1 MRVCYFGEYAPNY
14 ARNWVIRTGLA
25 TQGVEV
31 VPCQVP
37 LASTNGR
44 LRLYHCLLQRFTF
57 ISGPLDALFV
67 AEINHAV
74 MPLAW
79 LLARRHRLPIVF
91 DPFVS
96 RYDSLVLDRK
106 QIAQRSWRAGYLYLS
121 DRISMNL
128 ADHVLADTHQHRLY
142 YQEKLGVIR
151 PITVVP
157 IGANPQ
163 IFHPVSNAAQVTKK
177 KSSPFQV
184 AFWGKFIPLQGVQ
197 YILQAAHILEQ
208 QVAPVRFSIYG
219 TGQTFAEMQR
229 LARELNLM
237 NVTFCGFIPMEQ
249 LPQHIWQADVTL
261 GIFGDTEKARRVVPN
276 KVYEGLA
283 MAKPVITGDS
293 PAIREFFTPGEHLHT
308 VPMADPEALAEA
320 ILNLARDEEYRRH
333 LAQQGYKHFQAHFT
347 PEHIGRRVKKIL
359 EQLV

>member
-1 MRVCYFGEYAPNY
+1 
-14 ARNWVIRTGLA
+14 
-25 TQGVEV
+25 
-31 VPCQVP
+31 
-37 LASTNGR
+37 
-44 LRLYHCLLQRFTF
+44 
-57 ISGPLDALFV
+57 LFV

-79 LLARRHRLPIVF
+79 LLARRHRLLILF

-106 QIAQRSWRAGYLYLS
+106 QIAQRSWRAGYLYWS

-142 YQEKLGVIR
+142 YQEKLRVIR

-184 AFWGKFIPLQGVQ
+184 VFWGKFIPLQGVQ

-219 TGQTFAEMQR
+219 SGQTFAEMQR
-229 LARELNLM
+229 LARELNLT
-237 NVTFCGFIPMEQ
+237 NVTFYGFIPVEQ
-249 LPQHIWQADVTL
+249 FDQVLQEFRKVKNELTNEGATEVHLFYKGPVT
-261 GIFGDTEKARRVVPN
+261 
-276 KVYEGLA
+276 LA
-283 MAKPVITGDS
+283 MALGALFSDWVPIKVYAFVDGVYRLQITLD
-293 PAIREFFTPGEHLHT
+293 
-308 VPMADPEALAEA
+308 
-320 ILNLARDEEYRRH
+320 RRMVR
-333 LAQQGYKHFQAHFT
+333 GS
-347 PEHIGRRVKKIL
+347 
-359 EQLV
+359 